1 MLSNNYENW
10 LQAWELIRDNMPDSI
25 MTFDALDEIF
35 DLDIHDCSVNDM
47 LYELDEELSASG
59 LDDLHLLATRAEIAR
74 WVYSNFTEETG
85 LNLETVATMLSRQR
99 PKTGSWAAKTA
110 VKQREGNRVHPISLL
125 FRELPLI
132 QHVLENISDSLPQC
146 QFYPFFYAQQTSP
159 LNEALPFPLFVC
171 IPLCSSLPFPMLA

>member
-1 MLSNNYENW
+1 MDASLTTKLCSLMLPNNYENW

-74 WVYSNFTEETG
+74 WVYSNFT
-85 LNLETVATMLSRQR
+85 LPPR
-99 PKTGSWAAKTA
+99 W
-110 VKQREGNRVHPISLL
+110 LL
-125 FRELPLI
+125 PS
-132 QHVLENISDSLPQC
+132 V
-146 QFYPFFYAQQTSP
+146 
-159 LNEALPFPLFVC
+159 V
-171 IPLCSSLPFPMLA
+171 

>member
-1 MLSNNYENW
+1 MLSNHYENW
-10 LQAWELIRDNMPDSI
+10 LQAWELIRDHMPDSI

-99 PKTGSWAAKTA
+99 PKPARGPR
-110 VKQREGNRVHPISLL
+110 KQP
-125 FRELPLI
+125 
-132 QHVLENISDSLPQC
+132 
-146 QFYPFFYAQQTSP
+146 
-159 LNEALPFPLFVC
+159 
-171 IPLCSSLPFPMLA
+171 